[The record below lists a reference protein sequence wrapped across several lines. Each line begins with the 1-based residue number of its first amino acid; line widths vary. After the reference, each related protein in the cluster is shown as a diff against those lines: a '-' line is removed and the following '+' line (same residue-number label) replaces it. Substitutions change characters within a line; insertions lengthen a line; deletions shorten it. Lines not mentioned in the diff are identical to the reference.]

1 MLLTSKGPVAHA
13 ADADQKI
20 NQGKKWSAKDLEA
33 LGKAL
38 QRVAT
43 QDPMITPDMLGTI
56 LGRVGLGLP
65 GIHQTLTSMPNH
77 AWRISVSALLEW
89 LSGQA
94 GQSAKSAAGNSGL
107 EMEWIMNPK
116 SPSFAEKFFHAC
128 ESGGGWEACK
138 PFCTPNTVQDYT
150 EWMKSIAVVAMPGCS
165 YELNSQSFDPKTST
179 AVFVG
184 TFRGT
189 HTGHLDGLPAP
200 THKSM
205 ETHYVY
211 SMHVNSEGKVDKIT
225 KVWHSAWAA
234 AQAGWTL
241 TPPMPDIVA
250 AESFFHACESGKGWV
265 ECKMP
270 RLMRRLSHSKASTRF
285 RITQSG

>member
-1 MLLTSKGPVAHA
+1 MLLTSKGPASRA
-13 ADADQKI
+13 ADADQKT
-20 NQGKKWSAKDLEA
+20 NQEKKLSATDLEA

-56 LGRVGLGLP
+56 LGRVGLGYP

-77 AWRISVSALLEW
+77 AWRISLSALLEW
-89 LSGQA
+89 FSGQA
-94 GQSAKSAAGNSGL
+94 GQNVKSAAGESGL

-116 SPSFAEKFFHAC
+116 SPSCAEKFFHAC
-128 ESGGGWEACK
+128 ESGGGWEECLH
-138 PFCTPNTVQDYT
+138 FCSPDAVFDAQAEPLQGIITVQDYT
-150 EWMKSIAVVAMPGCS
+150 EWMKSIAVIAMPGCS
-165 YELNSQSFDPKTST
+165 YELNSQSFDPNTST

-200 THKSM
+200 TQKSM

-211 SMHVNSEGKVDKIT
+211 SMHVNSEGKVDEIT

-234 AQAGWTL
+234 AQVGWTL
-241 TPPMPDIVA
+241 PPPVPSVPA

-265 ECKMP
+265 
-270 RLMRRLSHSKASTRF
+270 
-285 RITQSG
+285 